1 MLNPSAMAFQ
11 TTVYAGFWAYVI
23 VSTLHDV
30 EREEHERRRRER
42 RARFERRAIERERE
56 RNNRR

>member
-1 MLNPSAMAFQ
+1 MLSPSAMAFQ
-11 TTVYAGFWAYVI
+11 ATVCAGFWAYAI
-23 VSTLHDV
+23 VSTLRDA

-56 RNNRR
+56 RNSH